1 MSDAAL
7 TLLRTIEWLHATDWL
22 KETPMALPSPVD
34 TWLTETGSMTQRLER
49 HCTQLTVVPYYNGY
63 VAAEMLGD
71 EQHEL
76 PDCARY
82 WLREV
87 IIYGDGQPWVA
98 ARTLIPPSALD
109 TSVSALTTLG
119 NTPLGRYLF
128 KQNSLQR
135 DYIHIGRCE
144 NLWARRSRLRLF
156 NQPILLTELFL
167 PSSPAY
173 HFQGVDQG
181 NR

>member
-7 TLLRTIEWLHATDWL
+7 TLLRTIAWLHATDWL
-22 KETPMALPSPVD
+22 KERPMALPSPVD

-63 VAAEMLGD
+63 IAAEMLGD
-71 EQHEL
+71 EQAEL

-98 ARTLIPPSALD
+98 ARTLIPLSALE
-109 TSVSALTTLG
+109 TSVSTLTTLG
-119 NTPLGRYLF
+119 DTPLGRYLF
-128 KQNSLQR
+128 KQDSLQR
-135 DYIHIGRCE
+135 DYIHIGCYK

-173 HFQGVDQG
+173 HFQGADQG